1 MTSSTSTPTES
12 SREPRIVAIVLVF
25 FLSVRRPPCTIAA
38 GTGLSLHHRAHP
50 RIEGETLVL
59 LDLFFLS
66 LSLWFSL
73 VPSAE
78 PPPPP

>member
-12 SREPRIVAIVLVF
+12 SREPGIIAIVLVF
-25 FLSVRRPPCTIAA
+25 FLSVHRPPCTIAA
-38 GTGLSLHHRAHP
+38 GTGLPIHHRAHS

-66 LSLWFSL
+66 LSL
-73 VPSAE
+73 
-78 PPPPP
+78 